1 MSDQK
6 LKHYELLPQQ
16 QQHSWK
22 CTLDST
28 YILYTRSPLPHSISQ
43 EYISLILFR
52 QSTSRGQSLEMWRER
67 YYLEAL
73 WLPSSDPSP
82 DGWGRARPCCWPCK
96 SKRTHRTEQ
105 TVSDETTTFFAA
117 LLHTYNYYYIRRC
130 RTSSSILWCTQA
142 AVGESVL
149 TRNVVILIYVDSITI
164 TPVSEHSELEIIKKM
179 VKCLFC
185 CAAAAAHSV
194 WVSDLKYFCWWKN
207 SILCIYVL
215 KIRKPSSTISNF
227 WHTVLMLVSSQ
238 SVLLLLF
245 VYTTKTVFWKM

>member
-6 LKHYELLPQQ
+6 LKHYELLPQQQ

-164 TPVSEHSELEIIKKM
+164 TPVSEHSELEIIKKWWN
-179 VKCLFC
+179 V
-185 CAAAAAHSV
+185 
-194 WVSDLKYFCWWKN
+194 YFA
-207 SILCIYVL
+207 
-215 KIRKPSSTISNF
+215 
-227 WHTVLMLVSSQ
+227 
-238 SVLLLLF
+238 VLLQQLIVFEFLIWNISAGGKILF
-245 VYTTKTVFWKM
+245 YVFMSWKSESLQVQFLNFGTLC

>member
-6 LKHYELLPQQ
+6 LKHYELLPQ

-52 QSTSRGQSLEMWRER
+52 QTTSRGQSLEMWREC

-73 WLPSSDPSP
+73 WSPSSDPSP

-117 LLHTYNYYYIRRC
+117 LLHNTTTTTYGDVEPPLLSCGAHKQQWENQFWQGM
-130 RTSSSILWCTQA
+130 L
-142 AVGESVL
+142 L
-149 TRNVVILIYVDSITI
+149 FLFMLI
-164 TPVSEHSELEIIKKM
+164 
-179 VKCLFC
+179 
-185 CAAAAAHSV
+185 
-194 WVSDLKYFCWWKN
+194 
-207 SILCIYVL
+207 
-215 KIRKPSSTISNF
+215 PSPS
-227 WHTVLMLVSSQ
+227 HQ
-238 SVLLLLF
+238 SVS
-245 VYTTKTVFWKM
+245 TVS

>member
-1 MSDQK
+1 MG
-6 LKHYELLPQQ
+6 PQI
-16 QQHSWK
+16 S
-22 CTLDST
+22 CPVD
-28 YILYTRSPLPHSISQ
+28 SPLYVPAKICQIRNSSTTAAAAQLKMHTSTTTSPPP
-43 EYISLILFR
+43 ILL
-52 QSTSRGQSLEMWRER
+52 TA
-67 YYLEAL
+67 EA
-73 WLPSSDPSP
+73 
-82 DGWGRARPCCWPCK
+82 ARPCWPCK
-96 SKRTHRTEQ
+96 SKRTQNRT

-117 LLHTYNYYYIRRC
+117 LLLLLHTARC
-130 RTSSSILWCTQA
+130 RTSLWVSVVVHRSSSGRISFDKECCYSYLCWFHHHHTSQWA
-142 AVGESVL
+142 QWA
-149 TRNVVILIYVDSITI
+149 RNY
-164 TPVSEHSELEIIKKM
+164 KKM

-245 VYTTKTVFWKM
+245 VCTTKTDFWKM

>member
-6 LKHYELLPQQ
+6 LKHYELLP

-117 LLHTYNYYYIRRC
+117 LLLLLHTARC
-130 RTSSSILWCTQA
+130 RTSLWVSVVVHRSSSGRISFDKECCYSYLCWFHHHHTSQWA
-142 AVGESVL
+142 QWA
-149 TRNVVILIYVDSITI
+149 RNY
-164 TPVSEHSELEIIKKM
+164 KKM

-215 KIRKPSSTISNF
+215 KIRKPSSTISKF

-238 SVLLLLF
+238 SVLLLF
-245 VYTTKTVFWKM
+245 VCTTKTDFWKM